1 MPAWWQCFVS
11 TKLATAALPKPP
23 RKTMFK
29 SAQVGASPAVER
41 VSVEP
46 VLGRMSVERRACQ
59 LSVSPLGRQPARA
72 LLLLV
77 HDPHAVRV
85 LWRLA
90 NPHTARRA
98 EQKGEKFMN
107 GRMGELDAYI
117 KVRRQQD

>member
-1 MPAWWQCFVS
+1 
-11 TKLATAALPKPP
+11 
-23 RKTMFK
+23 
-29 SAQVGASPAVER
+29 
-41 VSVEP
+41 
-46 VLGRMSVERRACQ
+46 
-59 LSVSPLGRQPARA
+59 
-72 LLLLV
+72 LLLVV